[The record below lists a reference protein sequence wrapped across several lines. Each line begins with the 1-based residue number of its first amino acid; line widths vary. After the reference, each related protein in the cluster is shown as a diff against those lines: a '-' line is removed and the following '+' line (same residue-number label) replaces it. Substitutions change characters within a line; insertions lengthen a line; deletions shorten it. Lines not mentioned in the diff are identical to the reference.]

1 MHLEILFPVPMKEG
15 KAARGEKDQIKGE
28 QHVLEEIKSA
38 YREGRT
44 AAEETNGIC
53 PLSVLFR
60 LRRWELGLQ

>member
-1 MHLEILFPVPMKEG
+1 MKEG
-15 KAARGEKDQIKGE
+15 KATREEKDQIKGE

-38 YREGRT
+38 YGEGRT

-60 LRRWELGLQ
+60 LLRWELGLR